1 MYCIFGKSSTPSAPR
16 RTVVVSN
23 AFLWFLYYL
32 YVSDRG
38 KGRTALQ
45 KFVIIIFMYG
55 TDYYR
60 PEHKGVTGGGGQRRQ
75 MTPIIFLPKKFL

>member
-1 MYCIFGKSSTPSAPR
+1 
-16 RTVVVSN
+16 
-23 AFLWFLYYL
+23 LYYL

-45 KFVIIIFMYG
+45 QFVIIIIIFMYG

-60 PEHKGVTGGGGQRRQ
+60 PENNGLTGEGG
-75 MTPIIFLPKKFL
+75 KEDK